1 MFARFDKSLKVLP
14 LAVACACVTNTASAQ
29 MLEEVV
35 VTAQK
40 RSQSLQDVP
49 ISINA
54 VSGEKLREAGI
65 TRIADLQV
73 YVPNLTMSEAAIGSN
88 IYIRGVGS
96 QVNQGFEQSVGTY
109 VDGIYF
115 GRPRQL
121 RAPFFDLERVEV
133 LRGPQSILFGKN
145 SIAGALNLVTAKP
158 TDEFEGS
165 ISALLEPDHGE
176 LETSLVLSGPITD
189 ALAGRLAVRYREID
203 GFIDN
208 VAKDLDEMETEETVV
223 RGALRWDATEN
234 LQVDLKLETG
244 EFNSV
249 GRNSIIIGSPAPG
262 GATPVLNDFTR
273 KAALDPEFSD
283 NNYDNATLTLNYQ
296 LGEFELVST
305 TGWSAYDYTEEVDT
319 DFGVGSTV
327 QSPAAED
334 FEQLSQELRLVSPLG
349 QTFEHILG
357 VFYQTSETD
366 YAEPARITLPSVAVE
381 LDRNFFSDSD
391 LWAVFGQSTWNVS
404 NNFRATLGLR
414 YTVEDKEGGRKLVTR
429 NLDGSVFNPLGLSGF
444 AELGMPLPPLG
455 VTPHD
460 LRGERDEEVVTPL
473 LNLQWDV
480 ATDAMLYASVSTG
493 YKAGGF
499 DARSNRATLPDGRP
513 ALEFEEEEAL
523 SMELGAK
530 LGLMDGA
537 AELNVAV
544 FRTEYDDLQVSVFDG
559 VLGFDVQN
567 AASATTQGLEM
578 DGRWQLTDKLR
589 LTGAFAYTD
598 FEFEDYEDGACYKG
612 QQPNQV
618 VDGVPFCDWSG
629 NTNQFTPEFSGTL
642 GVDFVQPVFGNLE
655 LRSTLDVIYSDDYYA
670 APDLD
675 PNALQDSYVKLN
687 ARFALGRADG
697 TWEVALV
704 GKNLTDE
711 EIITFANDVP
721 LTGPVTSYFA
731 FVERPRTVAVQATY
745 NF

>member
-1 MFARFDKSLKVLP
+1 MIRDSFMSSRFGKHFKTLP
-14 LAVACACVTNTASAQ
+14 LAVACACGPYTVSAQ
-29 MLEEVV
+29 TLEEVV

-49 ISINA
+49 ISISA
-54 VSGEKLREAGI
+54 ISGEKLNEAGI
-65 TRIADLQV
+65 TRISDLQV
-73 YVPNLTMSEAAIGSN
+73 YVPNLSMSEAAIGSN

-158 TDEFEGS
+158 TEEFEG
-165 ISALLEPDHGE
+165 IVSALYEPDHGE
-176 LETSLVLSGPITD
+176 LDTSVVLSGPLTD
-189 ALAGRLAVRYREID
+189 NVAGRLAVRYREMD

-208 VAKDLDEMETEETVV
+208 VAKGSDEMETDETLI

-234 LQVDLKLETG
+234 LLVDLKVETG
-244 EFNSV
+244 EFNSE

-262 GATPVLNDFTR
+262 GATPVVGDFTR

-296 LGEFELVST
+296 MGEYELVSIS
-305 TGWSAYDYTEEVDT
+305 GWSAYDYNEEVDT

-327 QSPAAED
+327 QSPAEED
-334 FEQLSQELRLVSPLG
+334 FEQFSQEIRLVSPLG
-349 QTFEHILG
+349 RTFEHIVG
-357 VFYQTSETD
+357 VFYQISKTD
-366 YAEPARITLPSVAVE
+366 YSEPAQLDLPTVAVE
-381 LDRNFFSDSD
+381 IDRDFFSDSD
-391 LWAVFGQSTWNVS
+391 LWAVFGQSTWNIS
-404 NNFRATLGLR
+404 TDFRATLGLR
-414 YTVEDKEGGRKLVTR
+414 YTVEDKDGGRRLALR
-429 NLDGSVFNPLGLSGF
+429 NPDGSIFNPSNMPEF
-444 AELGMPLPPLG
+444 AELGMPLPGLG
-455 VTPHD
+455 ITPHD
-460 LRGERDEEVVTPL
+460 LSGKRNEEVVTPL

-480 ATDAMLYASVSTG
+480 AEEAMLYASVSTG

-499 DARSNRATLPDGRP
+499 DARSNRATLPDGRT

-523 SMELGAK
+523 SMEIGAK
-530 LGLMDGA
+530 LGLLDNA
-537 AELNVAV
+537 AELNIAV

-567 AASATTQGLEM
+567 AASATTQGVEM
-578 DGRWQLTDKLR
+578 DGRWQVTDKLR
-589 LTGAFAYTD
+589 LTGAVAYTD
-598 FEFEDYEDGACYKG
+598 FEFDDYENGACYKG
-612 QQPNQV
+612 QTPSQV
-618 VDGVPFCDWSG
+618 VGGVSFCDWKG

-642 GVDFVQPVFGNLE
+642 GINFVQPLLENLE
-655 LRSTLDVIYSDDYYA
+655 LSTAVDVIYSDDYFA

-675 PNALQDSYVKLN
+675 PQAVQDGYVKVN
-687 ARFALGRADG
+687 ARIALGRADG
-697 TWEVALV
+697 VWEVALV

-711 EIITFANDVP
+711 EISPSQTMFRSP
-721 LTGPVTSYFA
+721 GL
-731 FVERPRTVAVQATY
+731 
-745 NF
+745 